1 MIEIEKNFPFFLF
14 KNKIKFEIM
23 LDLTYFKSI
32 GGIMKYCGIEQKN
45 VLKNKV
51 QLFEDKQIFLFFAWG
66 QAKF

>member
-1 MIEIEKNFPFFLF
+1 M
-14 KNKIKFEIM
+14 KFEIV
-23 LDLTYFKSI
+23 LQLTYFKSI
-32 GGIMKYCGIEQKN
+32 GGIKKDCNIQKKN